1 METLEANVQNS
12 MLELHK
18 SLTKILKENNVI
30 TAEQLEGQQKMAN
43 NINSMAT
50 EEQQINTL
58 DNDFKKEIKA
68 MLDNM

>member
-30 TAEQLEGQQKMAN
+30 TGEQLEGQQ
-43 NINSMAT
+43 
-50 EEQQINTL
+50 
-58 DNDFKKEIKA
+58 
-68 MLDNM
+68 